1 MDLMD
6 RQISRATD
14 AVETEIDYLI
24 PSSRINR
31 RFWAPGAELNT
42 GVYQPYPVTIRN
54 ARLAPEPF
62 TLDRNGFCLARHESA
77 VRDWRDEAHVEAVY
91 PAEVIART
99 KELTGADLVVPMGG
113 MVRSTGKTGPGVQP
127 PAAEAHVD
135 FTTAT
140 ANNLAARLYAKAAP
154 DGPGYERFISFSFW
168 RAISPPPQSWPLAL
182 CDGASVGDAEGTR
195 NTKVDCDTLP
205 EGDDL
210 WREIPGEEDMV
221 AATIFH
227 HNPDHLWYYFP
238 DMVANEIVFIKFHDS
253 DHDRAWRAPHT
264 AFHDTSRPDA
274 VIRESYEYR
283 GFAFFSKTR

>member
-1 MDLMD
+1 MDVAD
-6 RQISRATD
+6 RPISRAPE

-24 PSSRINR
+24 PTSRINR

-42 GVYQPYPVTIRN
+42 GVYQPYPVVIRN
-54 ARLAPEPF
+54 ARLAPAPF
-62 TLDRNGFCLARHESA
+62 TLDRNGFCLARHETR
-77 VRDWRDEAHVEAVY
+77 VRDWRDEAQVEAIY

-113 MVRSTGKTGPGVQP
+113 MVRSTGRTGPGVQP

-135 FTTAT
+135 FTTST

-154 DGPGYERFISFSFW
+154 DGPGYDRFISFSFW

-182 CDGASVGDAEGTR
+182 CDGSSVGDEEGTR

-205 EGDDL
+205 EGEDL

-227 HNPDHLWYYFP
+227 HNPAHRWYYFP
-238 DMVANEIVFIKFHDS
+238 DMVADEIVFIKFHDS
-253 DHDRAWRAPHT
+253 DHSRAWRAPHT

-283 GFAFFSKTR
+283 GFAFFSKQG